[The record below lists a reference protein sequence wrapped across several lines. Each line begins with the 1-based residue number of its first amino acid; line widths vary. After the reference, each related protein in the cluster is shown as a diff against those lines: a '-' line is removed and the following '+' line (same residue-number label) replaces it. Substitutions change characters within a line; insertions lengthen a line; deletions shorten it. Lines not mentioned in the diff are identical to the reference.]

1 MDARDSRPM
10 NLNPLLGESGVV
22 NVSDIKMNANER
34 AVHIIEKCPEFPGC
48 QQEALFRVT
57 IFAADF
63 NLRLCC
69 ERRQLPHGVQ
79 AALVDLVVGNFLSN
93 ETSKAALSTL
103 RRSSLTCAFV
113 VFIPNHGTSP
123 SQSSI
128 PSYPA
133 FFTSSSPC
141 SKLQPFGIIL
151 SPMDFFMAP
160 SFAPGSFQ
168 EPVSRV

>member
-1 MDARDSRPM
+1 M

-93 ETSKAALSTL
+93 EPSHHKDGVATEKLSRL
-103 RRSSLTCAFV
+103 YLAFY
-113 VFIPNHGTSP
+113 NANRLGTDV
-123 SQSSI
+123 
-128 PSYPA
+128 
-133 FFTSSSPC
+133 
-141 SKLQPFGIIL
+141 GI
-151 SPMDFFMAP
+151 AR
-160 SFAPGSFQ
+160 G
-168 EPVSRV
+168 